1 MKGIAFFFEKFFD
14 IRRSEIRKA
23 VLLQAYVFILITT
36 LLIVKPTI
44 NSLFLSELT
53 SEALPTA
60 YLLTAVVAVLFS
72 LVYDKIL
79 WTFKLNRV
87 IFGTLIF
94 CASLFALFCFLLNYH
109 PDNTGWLY
117 APYLFVAIFGLLTT
131 SQFWI
136 LANMVFNVR
145 EAKRLFGFI
154 GSGAIAGGIFGGYLT
169 SILTRFIPSENLL
182 LVAAVLL
189 LACIPISA
197 YLWKHY
203 VHASRVEKPKK
214 EKLGTSPWSMIR
226 KNRLLILITA
236 TVGISVI
243 VAKLVDYQY
252 SHFAAEK
259 ITNPEK
265 LTAFFGF
272 WFSTLSVVSLL
283 IQLFLSKGIL
293 RRFGVGKSL
302 MFLPLGILI
311 GSILLLVIPE
321 LWVVVLIKIA
331 DGSFKQSLN
340 KAASELTYIPIPLE
354 VRKHTKPF
362 IDIVVDSI
370 ATGLAGAILIFLI
383 NGLKI
388 PSLYISYI
396 NIGLILVWV
405 FLISRIYKAYLTSF
419 RQLLVTEHPKAKK
432 HEEHHLHPADRSV
445 YDTVDRVLRSGKE
458 SQVLYMLEEILRE
471 PDEHYFSAIRNLL
484 DHPSEHVRALAIENL
499 YYMEVEDLRGD
510 IRGMLNDPSDA
521 VVIDALRYLIHKDHD
536 LHREEI
542 LDFEAHSNHKNIH
555 ALTLLA
561 VAKEVHTDPHLKEI
575 LHLGKRVDAL
585 LKNAGEAP
593 WDDKRKIDL
602 IAALEAIGH
611 THLASHY
618 KEIAKY
624 FSAEDP
630 EIVRAALD
638 GAAEVKDPRFIPYI
652 VKELHDKSV
661 RPQAIEALRA
671 YGPKVVPILR
681 DLVEQQKLDFQDAL
695 CVPYVLEVLGTQ
707 EAIQVLMEFIDTAE
721 YSVSVKAI
729 EALGRA
735 RAENPE
741 LQIDRDLIARKILAE
756 SRIYLN
762 LLSFLH
768 TQISEQE
775 KQAKTDHTRRVREAR
790 EGLITILERRV
801 DGHLNRIFKLLGIHY
816 FEEEVEPILQIAVSG
831 DEGQRANAIEFIDN
845 ILESHLRH
853 TLLPIIDAAS
863 QGVSYSEEL
872 VAKLKLPSYTER
884 ECFETLIGRHDLKIK
899 HGVLYLIGQLGD
911 ASYASLVERLLD
923 SPFETVR
930 KQAAQVLE
938 GLRPEKA

>member
-1 MKGIAFFFEKFFD
+1 MKGVAFLFEKFFD
-14 IRRSEIRKA
+14 IRPSEIRKA

-72 LVYDKIL
+72 MVYDRIL
-79 WTFKLNRV
+79 WSFKLNRV

-94 CASLFALFCFLLNYH
+94 CASLFGLFCFLLNYH
-109 PDNTGWLY
+109 PENTGWLY

-169 SILTRFIPSENLL
+169 SFLTRFIPSENLL
-182 LVAAVLL
+182 LVAALL
-189 LACIPISA
+189 LLVCIPISG

-203 VHASRVEKPKK
+203 VHSSKIEKPHKTR
-214 EKLGTSPWSMIR
+214 LGSSPWEMIR
-226 KNRLLILITA
+226 KNRLLVLITG

-259 ITNPEK
+259 ITNPEE

-283 IQLFLSKGIL
+283 IQLFLSKSIL
-293 RRFGVGKSL
+293 RWFGVGKAL

-362 IDIVVDSI
+362 VDIVVDSI

-396 NIGLILVWV
+396 NIGLIVIWV
-405 FLISRIYKAYLTSF
+405 FLISRIYRAYLNSF
-419 RQLLVTEHPKAKK
+419 RQLLVAEHPRAKK
-432 HEEHHLHPADRSV
+432 HEKHHLHPSDKSI

-458 SQVLYMLEEILRE
+458 SQVLYMLEEILHE
-471 PDEHYFSAIRNLL
+471 PDEHYFEAIRNLL
-484 DHPSEHVRALAIENL
+484 DHPSEHVRSLAIENL
-499 YYMEVEDLRGD
+499 YFLNSADLRD
-510 IRGMLNDPSDA
+510 EIREMLNDPSDG
-521 VVIDALRYLIHKDHD
+521 VVIGALRYLIHKDHD

-542 LDFEAHSNHKNIH
+542 LDFEQHSDHGNIH
-555 ALTLLA
+555 ALTLMA
-561 VAKEVHTDPHLKEI
+561 VAREVHTDTNLKDI
-575 LHLGKRVDAL
+575 LQLGTRVDEL
-585 LKNAGEAP
+585 LRKVGKGP
-593 WDDKRKIDL
+593 WDAKRKFDL
-602 IAALEAIGH
+602 IAVLKAIGH
-611 THLASHY
+611 THLKSHY
-618 KEIAKY
+618 RIMAKY
-624 FSAEDP
+624 LMAEDD
-630 EIVRAALD
+630 EVVEAALE
-638 GAAEVKDPRFIPYI
+638 AVAQIRDPRFVPYI
-652 VKELHDKSV
+652 TSLLHRKPVRRQAGEALLAYGEEIIPKLKQMVEAQEMAFHDTLFVPEILQRFGTPEAIGVLVDFIDNAEYSV
-661 RPQAIEALRA
+661 SIKAIEALR
-671 YGPKVVPILR
+671 
-681 DLVEQQKLDFQDAL
+681 
-695 CVPYVLEVLGTQ
+695 
-707 EAIQVLMEFIDTAE
+707 
-721 YSVSVKAI
+721 KARS
-729 EALGRA
+729 ED
-735 RAENPE
+735 PE
-741 LQIDRDLIARKILAE
+741 LQIDRELIVRKILEE

-768 TQISEQE
+768 TQVTEHE
-775 KQAKTDHTRRVREAR
+775 KDPKTPRTQRVREAR
-790 EGLITILERRV
+790 EGLITILEHRV
-801 DGHLNRIFKLLGIHY
+801 DGHLDRIFKLLGIHY
-816 FEEEVEPILQIAVSG
+816 FEEEVEPILQLAVTG
-831 DEGQRANAIEFIDN
+831 DENQRANAIEFIDN
-845 ILESHLRH
+845 ILESRLRH
-853 TLLPIIDAAS
+853 TLLPIIDSAS

-872 VAKLKLPSYTER
+872 VSKLKLPSYTER
-884 ECFETLIGRHDLKIK
+884 ECFETLIGRHDIKIK
-899 HGVLYLIGQLGD
+899 HAVLYLIGQLGEP
-911 ASYASLVERLLD
+911 SYAPLVETLLG
-923 SPFETVR
+923 SRFETVR
-930 KQAAQVLE
+930 KQAGQVLE
-938 GLRPEKA
+938 SLGTPVA